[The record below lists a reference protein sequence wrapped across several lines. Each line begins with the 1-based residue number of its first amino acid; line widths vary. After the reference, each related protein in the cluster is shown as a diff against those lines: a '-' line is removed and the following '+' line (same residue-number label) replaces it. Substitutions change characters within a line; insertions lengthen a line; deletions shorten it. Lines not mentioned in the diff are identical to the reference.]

1 MFYNDSAA
9 TTPESAIAGID
20 AFLGGPKVSNIYLI
34 ASLMLLLG
42 FIFGRLLKKIGLTEV
57 LAYILA
63 GILIGPIF
71 KFNVPDWFNS
81 VVTAITLSF
90 VAYMVG
96 LSFSF
101 KFLRRMGK
109 KVITILVVEVII
121 TSLVVWAIVF
131 IFTKNLPLSIILG
144 SLAPATAPAGTIAV
158 IRDLKAK
165 GSLTDVSIAIVGLD
179 DAAGIIIYSFGI
191 VLTKSLL
198 GGNVNIKAFV
208 FRPLWEIF
216 GAILLGIIIGFIV
229 SFITNRAK
237 KLSSDHIFIITVGV
251 VVLSWGIAQVIGV
264 SAILTCMIFGTVM
277 INFNM
282 SISNQSNR
290 LIDNIMSPIFIL
302 FFAAIGTQIDFS
314 KFLGMVGLVLIYC
327 IGRSIGK
334 VLGCGLGGVLSHSES
349 KITKYLGIALL
360 NQAGVA
366 VGLAFLAAQELS
378 AYPMGALIPTLMA
391 TTTAVFQILS
401 PLGTQYALKKSG
413 ESTI

>member
-1 MFYNDSAA
+1 MIK
-9 TTPESAIAGID
+9 AIH
-20 AFLGGPKVSNIYLI
+20 SNIYLI
-34 ASLMLLLG
+34 VSLMLLLG
-42 FIFGRLLKKIGLTEV
+42 FIFGRLLKKIRLTEV
-57 LAYILA
+57 LAYILT
-63 GILIGPIF
+63 GILIGPVF

-90 VAYMVG
+90 VAYTVG

-101 KFLRRMGK
+101 KFLRKMGK
-109 KVITILVVEVII
+109 KVITILVVEVIV

-158 IRDLKAK
+158 KRDLKAK
-165 GSLTDVSIAIVGLD
+165 GSLTDVAIAIVGLD

-198 GGNVNIKAFV
+198 GGNVNIKASV
-208 FRPLWEIF
+208 FHPLWEIF
-216 GAILLGIIIGFIV
+216 GAILLGIAIGFIV
-229 SFITNRAK
+229 SFLTNRAK
-237 KLSSDHIFIITVGV
+237 KLSSDHIFIITIGV
-251 VVLSWGIAQVIGV
+251 VMLSWGIAQVIGV
-264 SAILTCMIFGTVM
+264 SAILTCMVFGMVM
-277 INFNM
+277 VNFNN
-282 SISNQSNR
+282 SISNRSNK

-302 FFAAIGTQIDFS
+302 FFATIGTRIDFS
-314 KFLGMVGLVLIYC
+314 KLGGMIGLVLIYC
-327 IGRSIGK
+327 IGRSAGK
-334 VLGCGLGGVLSHSES
+334 VLGCGLGGILSHSES

-360 NQAGVA
+360 DQAGVA

-391 TTTAVFQILS
+391 TTTAVFQILA
-401 PLGTQYALKKSG
+401 PLGIQYALKKSG

>member
-1 MFYNDSAA
+1 MI
-9 TTPESAIAGID
+9 E
-20 AFLGGPKVSNIYLI
+20 VVHSNIYLI

-42 FIFGRLLKKIGLTEV
+42 FIFGRLLKKIGLTEI

-237 KLSSDHIFIITVGV
+237 KLSSDHIFIITIGV

-277 INFNM
+277 INFNT

-378 AYPMGALIPTLMA
+378 SYPMGALIPTLMA

>member
-1 MFYNDSAA
+1 MI
-9 TTPESAIAGID
+9 E
-20 AFLGGPKVSNIYLI
+20 VVHSNIYLI

-42 FIFGRLLKKIGLTEV
+42 FIFGRLLKKIGLTEI

-237 KLSSDHIFIITVGV
+237 KLSSDHIFIITIGV

>member
-1 MFYNDSAA
+1 MI
-9 TTPESAIAGID
+9 E
-20 AFLGGPKVSNIYLI
+20 VVHSNIYLI

-237 KLSSDHIFIITVGV
+237 KLSSDHIFIITIGV

-277 INFNM
+277 INFNT

-378 AYPMGALIPTLMA
+378 SYPMGALIPTLMA

>member
-1 MFYNDSAA
+1 M
-9 TTPESAIAGID
+9 
-20 AFLGGPKVSNIYLI
+20 

-42 FIFGRLLKKIGLTEV
+42 FILGRLLKKIGLTEV
-57 LAYILA
+57 LAYIIA
-63 GILIGPIF
+63 GILIGPVF
-71 KFNVPDWFNS
+71 KFTIPSSFNK

-101 KFLRRMGK
+101 KFLKRMGK
-109 KVITILVVEVII
+109 AIITILVVEVVI
-121 TSLVVWAIVF
+121 TSLVVWALVY
-131 IFTKNLPLSIILG
+131 IFTKNMALSIILG
-144 SLAPATAPAGTIAV
+144 ALAPATAPAGTIAV

-165 GSLTDVSIAIVGLD
+165 GSLTNVAVAIVGLD

-191 VLTKSLL
+191 VLTKALL
-198 GGNVNIKAFV
+198 GGKVDIKAFV
-208 FRPLWEIF
+208 IRPMWEIF
-216 GAILLGIIIGFIV
+216 GAVLLGAAVGFIV
-229 SFITNRAK
+229 SYLTNKA
-237 KLSSDHIFIITVGV
+237 KLSSDNIFIISIGAVM
-251 VVLSWGIAQVIGV
+251 LSWGIAQIMGV

-277 INFNM
+277 INFNT

-290 LIDNIMSPIFIL
+290 LIDSIMSPIFIL
-302 FFAAIGTQIDFS
+302 FFAAIGAEIDFS
-314 KFLGMVGLVLIYC
+314 QFLAMLGIVLVYC

-334 VLGCGLGGVLSHSES
+334 VLGCGLGGFISRSEA
-349 KITKYLGIALL
+349 KITKYLGVALL

-378 AYPMGALIPTLMA
+378 AYHMGGMITTLMA

-413 ESTI
+413 ESSI

>member
-1 MFYNDSAA
+1 MKGA
-9 TTPESAIAGID
+9 
-20 AFLGGPKVSNIYLI
+20 LSNVYLM

-42 FIFGRLLKKIGLTEV
+42 FILGRLLKKIGFTEV
-57 LAYILA
+57 LAYIIA
-63 GILIGPIF
+63 GILIGPVF
-71 KFNVPDWFNS
+71 KFTIPRSFNK

-101 KFLRRMGK
+101 KFLKRMGK
-109 KVITILVVEVII
+109 AIITILIVEVVI
-121 TSLVVWAIVF
+121 TSLVVWALVF
-131 IFTKNLPLSIILG
+131 VFTKNMALSIILG
-144 SLAPATAPAGTIAV
+144 ALAPATAPAGTIAV

-165 GSLTDVSIAIVGLD
+165 GSLTNVAIAIVGLD

-191 VLTKSLL
+191 VLTRALL
-198 GGNVNIKAFV
+198 GGKVDIKAFV
-208 FRPLWEIF
+208 IRPMWEIF
-216 GAILLGIIIGFIV
+216 GAVLLGAAVGFIV
-229 SFITNRAK
+229 SYLTNRAK
-237 KLSSDHIFIITVGV
+237 LSSDNIFIISIGAVM
-251 VVLSWGIAQVIGV
+251 LSWGIAQVMGV

-277 INFNM
+277 VNFNT

-302 FFAAIGTQIDFS
+302 FFAAIGAEIDFS
-314 KFLGMVGLVLIYC
+314 QFLAMLGIVLVYC

-334 VLGCGLGGVLSHSES
+334 VLGCGLGGFISKSEA
-349 KITKYLGIALL
+349 KITKYLGVALL

-378 AYPMGALIPTLMA
+378 AYHMGGIITTLMA

-413 ESTI
+413 ESSV

>member
-1 MFYNDSAA
+1 MIEA
-9 TTPESAIAGID
+9 
-20 AFLGGPKVSNIYLI
+20 VHSNIYLI

-42 FIFGRLLKKIGLTEV
+42 FIFGRLLKKVGLTEV

-63 GILIGPIF
+63 GILIGPVL
-71 KFNVPDWFNS
+71 KFNIPNWFNS
-81 VVTAITLSF
+81 VVTSITLSF

-101 KFLRRMGK
+101 KFLRKMGK

-216 GAILLGIIIGFIV
+216 GAILLGITIGFIV

-237 KLSSDHIFIITVGV
+237 KLSSDHIFIITIGV

-264 SAILTCMIFGTVM
+264 SAILTCMIFGMVM
-277 INFNM
+277 INFNN
-282 SISNQSNR
+282 SISNRSNK

-314 KFLGMVGLVLIYC
+314 KFWGMIGLVLIYC

-334 VLGCGLGGVLSHSES
+334 VLGCGLGGILSHSES

>member
-1 MFYNDSAA
+1 MHSIIF
-9 TTPESAIAGID
+9 
-20 AFLGGPKVSNIYLI
+20 NIYVV
-34 ASLMLLLG
+34 ASLMLITG

-63 GILIGPIF
+63 GILIGPVL
-71 KFNVPDWFNS
+71 KFSIPSSLNS

-101 KFLRRMGK
+101 KFLQRMGK
-109 KVITILVVEVII
+109 KVVTILIVEVIV
-121 TSLVVWAIVF
+121 TSFVVWALVF
-131 IFTKNLPLSIILG
+131 IFTRNLPLSIILG

-158 IRDLKAK
+158 IRDLRAK
-165 GSLTDVSIAIVGLD
+165 GSLTDISIAIVGLD

-191 VLTKSLL
+191 VLTKALL
-198 GGNVNIKAFV
+198 GGKVDITAFV
-208 FRPLWEIF
+208 VRPLWEIF
-216 GAILLGIIIGFIV
+216 GAVILGTFIGFAV
-229 SFITNRAK
+229 SFLTNKAK
-237 KLSSDHIFIITVGV
+237 MSSDHIFIISIGV
-251 VVLSWGIAQVIGV
+251 VMLSWGVAKEIGV
-264 SAILTCMIFGTVM
+264 SAILTCMVLGTVM
-277 INFNM
+277 VNFNT
-282 SISNQSNR
+282 SVSNQSNK
-290 LIDNIMSPIFIL
+290 LIDNVMSPIFIL

-314 KFLGMVGLVLIYC
+314 QFIEMIGVVLIYC
-327 IGRSIGK
+327 VGRSLGK
-334 VLGCGLGGVLSHSES
+334 ILGCSFGGILAHAEP

-378 AYPMGALIPTLMA
+378 AYHMGGMITTLMA

-413 ESTI
+413 ESRL

>member
-1 MFYNDSAA
+1 MIEA
-9 TTPESAIAGID
+9 
-20 AFLGGPKVSNIYLI
+20 VHSNIYLI

-42 FIFGRLLKKIGLTEV
+42 FIFGRLLKKVGLTEV

-63 GILIGPIF
+63 GILIGPVL
-71 KFNVPDWFNS
+71 KFNIPNWFNS
-81 VVTAITLSF
+81 VVTSITLSF

-96 LSFSF
+96 LSFSY
-101 KFLRRMGK
+101 KFLRKMGK

-216 GAILLGIIIGFIV
+216 GAILLGITIGFIV

-237 KLSSDHIFIITVGV
+237 KLSSDHIFIITIGV

-264 SAILTCMIFGTVM
+264 SAILTCMIFGMVM
-277 INFNM
+277 INFNN
-282 SISNQSNR
+282 SISNRSNK

-314 KFLGMVGLVLIYC
+314 KFWGMIGLVLIYC

-334 VLGCGLGGVLSHSES
+334 VLGCGLGGILSHSES